1 MALIWRP
8 TPRRMAA
15 LLALAERRELTYREV
30 GATREPLGNAGWP
43 RVIGYHHLEQVTAVG
58 SGQRPFD
65 RVADALMRWQLQR
78 AAGLLVTAS
87 SPTVIAGSTVVNA
100 TAGMVGVLAP
110 CQVIYVLD
118 EPRRRGF
125 AYGTLPGH
133 PLRGEELFT
142 VELSDDGMVALRI
155 MSFSR
160 AAGAARLVPA
170 LSRAGQRRV
179 NRRYAAAARRL
190 ALAS

>member
-1 MALIWRP
+1 
-8 TPRRMAA
+8 
-15 LLALAERRELTYREV
+15 
-30 GATREPLGNAGWP
+30 
-43 RVIGYHHLEQVTAVG
+43 
-58 SGQRPFD
+58 
-65 RVADALMRWQLQR
+65 
-78 AAGLLVTAS
+78 
-87 SPTVIAGSTVVNA
+87 
-100 TAGMVGVLAP
+100 
-110 CQVIYVLD
+110 
-118 EPRRRGF
+118 
-125 AYGTLPGH
+125 LPGH